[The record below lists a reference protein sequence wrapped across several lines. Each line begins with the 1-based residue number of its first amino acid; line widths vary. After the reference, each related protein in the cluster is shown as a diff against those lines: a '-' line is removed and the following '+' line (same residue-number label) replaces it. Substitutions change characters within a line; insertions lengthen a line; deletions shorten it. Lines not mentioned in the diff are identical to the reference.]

1 MKRKLLAV
9 AAGLLAASALSYAQP
24 MGPGMMG
31 PGMMGPGMMGPGMMG
46 PGMMGPGMMGPGM
59 MGGYGMGPGMMGGFG
74 PAFLYGLDLTDE
86 QQEKI
91 AEVQQEL
98 DGMHWDLMGRMH
110 RQGGPMGRAFGPGPL
125 DEKAAR
131 KAYDEMAAAQKQ
143 MFEASLQARKRIDAI
158 LTPEQREQ
166 LRRGP
171 RGRAPGR

>member
-31 PGMMGPGMMGPGMMG
+31 PGTMGQGMMGGYG
-46 PGMMGPGMMGPGM
+46 PGYGMGPGM
-59 MGGYGMGPGMMGGFG
+59 MGGYGMGPGMMGGSG
-74 PAFLYGLDLTDE
+74 PGYLYGLDLSDE
-86 QQEKI
+86 QREKI
-91 AEVQQEL
+91 ADAQQEL
-98 DGMHWDLMGRMH
+98 AGMHWDLMGRMH

-166 LRRGP
+166 LRLGP